1 MVLRGCGD
9 CISNI
14 TYVFQFYL
22 FIMGFFK
29 NIFIVLFHRSKL
41 MFWQLP
47 QIKKVALKSHLAC
60 VFRMLLVGL
69 FDQFQLLP
77 FITLDHF
84 HDVHT
89 RCIPGTHLD
98 HSIFFQVG
106 E

>member
-1 MVLRGCGD
+1 M
-9 CISNI
+9 
-14 TYVFQFYL
+14 TQF
-22 FIMGFFK
+22 
-29 NIFIVLFHRSKL
+29 HSSKL
-41 MFWQLP
+41 MFYYYNRQ
-47 QIKKVALKSHLAC
+47 KKVAFEGHLAR

-84 HDVHT
+84 HDLQA

-98 HSIFFQVG
+98 HSISFQVG